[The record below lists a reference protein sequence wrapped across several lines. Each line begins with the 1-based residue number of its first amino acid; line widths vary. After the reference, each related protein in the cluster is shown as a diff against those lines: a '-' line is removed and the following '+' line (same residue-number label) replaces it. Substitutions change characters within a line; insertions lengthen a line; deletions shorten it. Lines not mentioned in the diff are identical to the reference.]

1 MPFGEYV
8 ANVLPDV
15 ESVGE
20 ADDVVDIDMDVE
32 AVGTTVTERM
42 KSAADEADGD
52 TDTLGVVPADAL
64 VVGVENQRK

>member
-8 ANVLPDV
+8 ANVLPDA

-32 AVGTTVTERM
+32 AVGMTVTERM
-42 KSAADEADGD
+42 KSAADEAEAETETDG
-52 TDTLGVVPADAL
+52 VAPADAL
-64 VVGVENQRK
+64 ADLVEK